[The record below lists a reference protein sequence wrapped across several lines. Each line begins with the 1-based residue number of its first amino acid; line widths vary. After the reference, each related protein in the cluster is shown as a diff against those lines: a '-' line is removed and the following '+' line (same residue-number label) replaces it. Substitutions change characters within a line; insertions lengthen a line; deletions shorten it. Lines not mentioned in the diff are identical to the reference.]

1 MVWLLELERLT
12 VKTKGVVPL
21 LPSAWLTSLIARVGA
36 LTFTLGCGPLMEKG
50 ELEQLVLPKALVV
63 HVLVPVVVAVAVKL
77 MATVPPGSM
86 LFALPPERV
95 VVITPPEVVGV
106 FQVRVVGPGS
116 VATTLSEPGV
126 PAPAGI
132 VMRTQSITSMAV
144 LVLVTVSVY
153 VVAVFTV
160 ADVGLIV
167 AVNCAVSLKVVCAV
181 HRDDCPVAVARNR
194 TPTSERSGLV

>member
-1 MVWLLELERLT
+1 
-12 VKTKGVVPL
+12 
-21 LPSAWLTSLIARVGA
+21 
-36 LTFTLGCGPLMEKG
+36 MEKG
-50 ELEQLVLPKALVV
+50 VPVQLVAPKALVV
-63 HVLVPVVVAVAVKL
+63 HVFIPVVVAVAVKL

-144 LVLVTVSVY
+144 LVL
-153 VVAVFTV
+153 
-160 ADVGLIV
+160 
-167 AVNCAVSLKVVCAV
+167 
-181 HRDDCPVAVARNR
+181 DCVRITITAMEVMDC
-194 TPTSERSGLV
+194 V